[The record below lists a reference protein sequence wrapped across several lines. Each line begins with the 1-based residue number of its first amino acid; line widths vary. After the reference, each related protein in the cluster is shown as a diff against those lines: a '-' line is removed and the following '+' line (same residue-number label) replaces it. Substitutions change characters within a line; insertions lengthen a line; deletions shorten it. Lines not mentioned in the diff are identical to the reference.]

1 MGLEALGDSLEG
13 MQYKVELWTGN
24 YMNNLVEISPL
35 SVAII
40 YGAGLL
46 SALSPCGMSLL
57 PFTVGYLSTE
67 ARAVA
72 GPRAA
77 PPRTFDKEAIEMS
90 ANYSYANE
98 TMDGFV
104 PGEGGWGGG
113 GWFG

>member
-24 YMNNLVEISPL
+24 YMNNLVEISL

-67 ARAVA
+67 AGQP

-77 PPRTFDKEAIEMS
+77 PPRTFDKEAIDVSEFR
-90 ANYSYANE
+90 
-98 TMDGFV
+98 TRTKPWTVV
-104 PGEGGWGGG
+104 PGEGVWWWWWWG
-113 GWFG
+113 